1 MKITKNRIRKLI
13 RLALLNEIKFTSE
26 PYDSKELEDVAP
38 EQAPEPGFL
47 KRSYEKIT
55 GQSKKELPVSNVES
69 FKYTFTTS
77 DGLRYIVKIKNL
89 SREWVIDFNVEG
101 AKSFEHETNKFDTRV
116 FSSVI
121 KIVEN
126 FVDNKL
132 PTLSDDLSSIR
143 NFVIFPVPN
152 LGNDGRVRFTRARIY
167 KSILDGL
174 SRDRPDLGLSVETEE
189 TDYGVVVSFSL
200 NGEQ

>member
-13 RLALLNEIKFTSE
+13 RSALLNEIKFTSE
-26 PYDSKELEDVAP
+26 PYDSEELEDVAP

-47 KRSYEKIT
+47 KRSYEKIF
-55 GQSKKELPVSNVES
+55 GKKEAPVSRDES

-77 DGLRYIVKIKNL
+77 DGLRYIVEIKNL
-89 SREWVIDFNVEG
+89 SREWMIDFNVEG

-152 LGNDGRVRFTRARIY
+152 LGSDGRVRFTRARIY

>member
-26 PYDSKELEDVAP
+26 PYDSEELEDIAP
-38 EQAPEPGFL
+38 EQTPESGFL
-47 KRSYEKIT
+47 KRSYEKIV
-55 GQSKKELPVSNVES
+55 GKKEVPVSNVES

-77 DGLRYIVKIKNL
+77 DGLRYIVEIKNL

-101 AKSFEHETNKFDTRV
+101 AKSFEHETNKFDMRV

-126 FVDNKL
+126 FIDNKL

-200 NGEQ
+200 SGEQ